1 VCMGTA
7 GAPGTTAAL
16 VPPLPLMARVVD
28 RGALSG
34 PSDVAAFE
42 MFGTPVRGL
51 PPPYHM
57 ICFYRVDY

>member
-1 VCMGTA
+1 
-7 GAPGTTAAL
+7 
-16 VPPLPLMARVVD
+16 MARVVD